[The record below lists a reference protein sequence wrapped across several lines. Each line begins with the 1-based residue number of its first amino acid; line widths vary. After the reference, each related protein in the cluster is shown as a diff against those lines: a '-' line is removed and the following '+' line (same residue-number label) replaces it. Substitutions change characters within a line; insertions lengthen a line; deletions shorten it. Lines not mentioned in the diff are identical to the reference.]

1 MKTSDVVFALNLLA
15 REKGNQA
22 TFSNKKWKSEIDL
35 ENKDQSEIRKLA
47 NKSFAIETKEGTYTR
62 PTITAEWEFTPTKL
76 NKKIKKVEEELDI
89 PADFMEDSLE
99 DELDKALNGKR
110 RKARRSGRRAKGH
123 GGGAEAVV
131 KPAKARRA
139 KRKEPKEPGAKGETQ
154 GAFITECLVAGM
166 GNKET
171 YEAMLK
177 HFGSGVITEKHKTHP
192 AWYRWKLKKQG
203 LLAQ

>member
-15 REKGNQA
+15 CEKGNQA

-47 NKSFAIETKEGTYTR
+47 NKSFTIETKDGTYTR

-110 RKARRSGRRAKGH
+110 RKSRRSGRRAKGH
-123 GGGAEAVV
+123 GGGAEGVAKPV
-131 KPAKARRA
+131 KAAKARRA
-139 KRKEPKEPGAKGETQ
+139 KRQEPGAKRETQ
-154 GAFITECLVAGM
+154 GGFIKERILKGMSNKEIYDELLAHFGAGM
-166 GNKET
+166 
-171 YEAMLK
+171 
-177 HFGSGVITEKHKTHP
+177 ITEKHKTHP
-192 AWYRWKLKKQG
+192 AWYRCQMRKAG
-203 LLAQ
+203 LVE